1 MTCETTMIDKHQK
14 FIEEKHMFE
23 FKTIMSL
30 INFWPSRVSIQI
42 ACYILFWI

>member
-1 MTCETTMIDKHQK
+1 MIDKHQK

-23 FKTIMSL
+23 LKTIMSL
-30 INFWPSRVSIQI
+30 IKFWPSCVSIQI